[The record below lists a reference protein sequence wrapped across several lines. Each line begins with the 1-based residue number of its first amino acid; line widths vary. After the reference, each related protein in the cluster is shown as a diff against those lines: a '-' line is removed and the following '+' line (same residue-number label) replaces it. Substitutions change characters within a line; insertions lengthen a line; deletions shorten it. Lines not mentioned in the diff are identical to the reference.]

1 MKAKKKYM
9 KGGKLYKA
17 GGLTPKQKQLDKN
30 KDGKI
35 SGQDFKMMK
44 DGGKMPNAKALAKY
58 RKVQGKGEA
67 AAEAGKIN
75 KAKRKFARSTKL
87 FAKAY
92 GK

>member
-44 DGGKMPNAKALAKY
+44 EGGKVPKPKAIAKY

-67 AAEAGKIN
+67 AAEAGNIK
-75 KAKRKFARSTKL
+75 KAKRKFARSAKL
-87 FAKAY
+87 YDKAY